1 MKNKTTAL
9 LALLAA
15 LAVAGCASR
24 SPTVRY
30 YELDALVPSDGTLND
45 TPAVAVGPIVL
56 PRVLDRPQM
65 VTREGDSQIVIDEF
79 HRWGS
84 GLESEILSAL
94 GQNLIALLD
103 SHRVAIYPTTESV
116 PVQYRVLADFRDFV
130 ADSGNEV
137 LLRVQWMV
145 ETEKDG
151 SALIVREST
160 IRKQAAS
167 SGRAD
172 IVTAHN
178 EAVAELSREIA
189 AAIQSMAATGP

>member
-1 MKNKTTAL
+1 MNNKTRAL
-9 LALLAA
+9 LAILTAILI
-15 LAVAGCASR
+15 AGCVGR

-30 YELDALVPSDGTLND
+30 YELDALVRSEGALGD
-45 TPAVAVGPIVL
+45 TPAVAVGPVIL

-65 VTREGDSQIVIDEF
+65 VIREGNSEIEIDEF

-84 GLESEILSAL
+84 GLESEIVSAL
-94 GQNLIALLD
+94 GQNLIGLLGT
-103 SHRVAIYPTTESV
+103 HRVAIYPTTESV

-130 ADSGNEV
+130 ADAGNEV
-137 LLRVQWMV
+137 LLSVQWMV
-145 ETEKDG
+145 EAERDG

-167 SGRAD
+167 SERSD

-178 EAVAELSREIA
+178 EALAELSREIA
-189 AAIQSMAATGP
+189 AAIQSTALSSP